1 MLLATPLGGCLA
13 RPNDV
18 TNVIGITVA
27 EGVNAVP
34 HLVPDG
40 RSGLIVEGS
49 LRAAGRPDAV
59 LVLLPRLAPVRGWDV
74 VGVEDAS
81 TGQLASTVPPI
92 PGEQQDARFAR
103 AKVGG
108 MPATLLFVAHGPGA
122 AGRPA
127 PFTIDT
133 YTLATDGEDG
143 SGLPAVFHPLARTTT
158 RTAYCSADAAL
169 VDAERLPPISG
180 TATGRRD
187 GCEGG
192 AAS

>member
-13 RPNDV
+13 RPNSV
-18 TNVIGITVA
+18 TNVIGIDVEQGANPVA
-27 EGVNAVP
+27 

-40 RSGLIVEGS
+40 RSGLIVDGS
-49 LRAAGRPDAV
+49 LRAAGRPDAI
-59 LVLLPRLAPVRGWDV
+59 LVLLPRLAPQRGWDV

-81 TGQLASTVPPI
+81 TGQLSSTLPSV

-108 MPATLLFVAHGPGA
+108 MPATLLFVAHGNGGP
-122 AGRPA
+122 GRPE
-127 PFTIDT
+127 PLTIDT
-133 YTLATDGEDG
+133 YTLSTDGEDG

-169 VDAERLPPISG
+169 GDAERLPREAG

-187 GCEGG
+187 GCEDG